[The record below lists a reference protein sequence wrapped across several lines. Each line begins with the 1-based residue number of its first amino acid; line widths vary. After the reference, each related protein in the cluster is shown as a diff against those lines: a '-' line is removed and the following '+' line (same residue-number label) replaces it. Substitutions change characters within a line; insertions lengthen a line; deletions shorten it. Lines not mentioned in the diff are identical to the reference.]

1 MAAAR
6 DEVEEEHQQ
15 ALGRAK
21 QRRAGAHA
29 EKRAWRE
36 RCVRPSGAR
45 QSGALGSRAARA
57 PIRTRAPYFAAD
69 AGVSSSAAGARRL
82 PRGSRRAVGAA
93 GSARVLHAGSGRLS
107 ACE

>member
-36 RCVRPSGAR
+36 RCAERGVCGVWVCSP
-45 QSGALGSRAARA
+45 
-57 PIRTRAPYFAAD
+57 PPTTTTTRHPPLHHCPRSPLSFSKRIHLDTLDSPYLSAVFTPLLSK
-69 AGVSSSAAGARRL
+69 VSSL
-82 PRGSRRAVGAA
+82 
-93 GSARVLHAGSGRLS
+93 LL
-107 ACE
+107 